1 MDSPEESNTP
11 SDYSWTK
18 IKGDDGESGADAY
31 TIILG
36 NENISFAVEYESN
49 IALSSQSYSSAIQ
62 VIQGIEERTDF
73 TIGSISS
80 SNGINVSK
88 NDADKTI
95 ILSVQKGDLITSD
108 SGYFRI
114 PISIDGLIFY
124 KDITWSVARQGQPGN
139 PGHSGEGALNIVLA
153 NESQTIACTSDG
165 LVSENVLINIP
176 FMAFKGLE
184 KVPCSAVVGVL
195 PSGITLGSNTPSTTD
210 EDGLIILNVAGK
222 ADLGDPNIL
231 SGYINLTFAVENQ
244 NILKRFI
251 WTKTKDG
258 KDGNTYSLELSSVIV
273 NKNYDGTI
281 SPQSITLN
289 AYYQKGNERAPYEG
303 RFIIAQS
310 VRNDVYLTDE
320 NNNLFVDENNN
331 LLFVLGSENSIF
343 ENVYVSSKNESA
355 YTYVLP
361 NSISGLVCYLCKSDS
376 VTNILDQQ
384 TVTVLN
390 YIDDI
395 KPIITEITTTMSGVS
410 QKVDAVEKSITDKV
424 WQTDITTQI
433 NNYDNTTTKIIRDR
447 VTQVEQDIDGIT
459 SSVSDIESSFNGD
472 IQELTTKIS
481 QVEQDANGFKTTVE
495 QSYAKKDD
503 LENEATSIR
512 SEISQTASEI
522 NQSISDLE
530 GNTSKISQDISSL
543 TTRVTNTEGDVTEL
557 QQTAS
562 GIEATVKNNSGD
574 IATLKQTA
582 QGLQSDISTI
592 QENIGELETSI
603 TQNAEAIELTASK
616 TEEIG
621 TATQEV
627 ADNLAN
633 NYYNKT
639 ETDAKIKVES
649 DRITSTVSKVETVE
663 KNTIASTVEQ
673 FYLSNFPT
681 TLTGGSWSNK
691 QPTWTPGKYI
701 WRRNFI
707 TKGDGSTSYTPDQNG
722 VCITGN
728 TGEDGVGIE
737 DVLNYYLATAS
748 SSGVTTSTSGWTTTI
763 QTISSSKKYLWNY
776 EKVLY
781 TDGSSTTTV
790 PCIIGTYGRDGS
802 NGAPGDDGVGISAIQ
817 EYYQVSSSATT
828 APTSWVTTPPTMTA
842 TKKYLWNYEK
852 ITYTNGTTKET
863 AKRIIGAYGDKG
875 ATGPTGPTGISITSV
890 DVQYYLS
897 TSATS
902 LSGGSWSSTAPD
914 WVNGKYMWSKTVT
927 TLSNG
932 TKKESNPVCITGGK
946 GSTGATG
953 ATGKGVSSITEEYY
967 LSTSK
972 TTQTGGS
979 WTTKPPTWSSGKY
992 IWTRSKIVYTN
1003 PSSTVYTTP
1012 VCDSSWEA
1020 VNEIEVGG
1028 RNLLLDSKGDKKEGF
1043 FASFTNVSDGYG
1055 ELTITSKKQY
1065 TKVSIANGF
1074 VLGPREYA
1082 VGKPV
1087 IWSYDIMCTQWNF
1100 PEGASI
1106 GEWWMGERYTSDT
1119 ETGAGVWKAITMHSL
1134 PKFDGTTYEI
1144 NTWYHIERIVYIPE
1158 LQPETVR
1165 TEATITLYNP
1175 SSEVSASVTIRLKN
1189 VKLEYGNKAT
1199 DWTPAPED
1207 MATSEDIENVQ
1218 ESVGDVNDRVTQS
1231 ESEIIQ
1237 LSNSISML
1245 VTDENG
1251 QSLMEQTSG
1260 GWRFNIGGIQNQI
1273 NAAAE
1278 NISDVEKNVAE
1289 TSDLLNKTNDLLNDV
1304 TQKTAYIN
1312 MSTDSS
1318 GDPCIELGKQDNPF
1332 KLRITNTSIDFIQDG
1347 MRIAYISNRQLYI
1360 QKSVV
1365 TDEMKIG
1372 STSGF
1377 IWRKRANGNM
1387 GLRWEDEE

>member
-562 GIEATVKNNSGD
+562 GIETTVKNNSGD

-673 FYLSNFPT
+673 FYLSNSPT

-802 NGAPGDDGVGISAIQ
+802 DGAPGDDGVGISAIQ
-817 EYYQVSSSATT
+817 EYYQVSSSGTT
-828 APTSWVTTPPTMTA
+828 APSSWVTTPPTMTA

-932 TKKESNPVCITGGK
+932 TKKESDPVCITGGK

-979 WTTKPPTWSSGKY
+979 WTTKPPTWRSGKY

-1020 VNEIEVGG
+1020 VNELEVGG
-1028 RNLLLDSKGDKKEGF
+1028 RNLLLDSDVSYSMTKESDAIIMKALNVTNAIDLNQFIGKTVTL
-1043 FASFTNVSDGYG
+1043 SFYIDAVGPSYDLQGSSSGVYHRFGGHATVRIKDSSAVLKDSVIYPLLLLNNVGVEKERVFYAATLTLPDGYD
-1055 ELTITSKKQY
+1055 TITSIA
-1065 TKVSIANGF
+1065 VSLQMTMRPADTNDATW
-1074 VLGPREYA
+1074 VLSRP
-1082 VGKPV
+1082 
-1087 IWSYDIMCTQWNF
+1087 
-1100 PEGASI
+1100 
-1106 GEWWMGERYTSDT
+1106 
-1119 ETGAGVWKAITMHSL
+1119 
-1134 PKFDGTTYEI
+1134 
-1144 NTWYHIERIVYIPE
+1144 
-1158 LQPETVR
+1158 
-1165 TEATITLYNP
+1165 
-1175 SSEVSASVTIRLKN
+1175 
-1189 VKLEYGNKAT
+1189 KLELGNKAT

-1207 MATSEDIENVQ
+1207 MATTGDIETVQ
-1218 ESVGDVNDRVTQS
+1218 DNIDDVANRVTKS
-1231 ESEIIQ
+1231 ESEITQ

-1251 QSLMEQTSG
+1251 QSLMEQTSD
-1260 GWRFNIGGIQNQI
+1260 GWTFNIGAIQNQI
-1273 NAAAE
+1273 DAASE
-1278 NISDVEKNVAE
+1278 NITGIEKDVAE
-1289 TSDLLNKTNDLLNDV
+1289 TSNLLNKTNDLLNDV

-1312 MSTDSS
+1312 MATDDS
-1318 GDPCIELGKQDNPF
+1318 GNPCIELGKQGNPF
-1332 KLRITNTSIDFIQDG
+1332 KLRITNTSIDFMQDN
-1347 MRIAYISNRQLYI
+1347 MRIAYITNRQLYI
-1360 QKSVV
+1360 EKSVV

-1387 GLRWEDEE
+1387 GLRWEDE

>member
-1 MDSPEESNTP
+1 MDSPEESNNP
-11 SDYSWTK
+11 YDYSWTK

-124 KDITWSVARQGQPGN
+124 KDITWSLARQGQPGD

-165 LVSENVLINIP
+165 LVSENVLISIP

-210 EDGLIILNVAGK
+210 EDGLIILNVAAK

-384 TVTVLN
+384 AVTVLN

-410 QKVDAVEKSITDKV
+410 QKVDAVEKTIINKV

-543 TTRVTNTEGDVTEL
+543 TTRVANTEGDVTEL

-562 GIEATVKNNSGD
+562 GIETTVKNNSGD

-582 QGLQSDISTI
+582 QGLQSDVSTI
-592 QENIGELETSI
+592 QENIGELKTSI
-603 TQNAEAIELTASK
+603 TQNAEQIELATSK

-621 TATQEV
+621 T
-627 ADNLAN
+627 NLAN
-633 NYYNKT
+633 NYYSKT
-639 ETDAKIKVES
+639 ETDAKIKVEADKIS
-649 DRITSTVSKVETVE
+649 STVKTTVTEEISKVE
-663 KNTIASTVEQ
+663 I
-673 FYLSNFPT
+673 
-681 TLTGGSWSNK
+681 
-691 QPTWTPGKYI
+691 
-701 WRRNFI
+701 
-707 TKGDGSTSYTPDQNG
+707 
-722 VCITGN
+722 
-728 TGEDGVGIE
+728 
-737 DVLNYYLATAS
+737 
-748 SSGVTTSTSGWTTTI
+748 
-763 QTISSSKKYLWNY
+763 
-776 EKVLY
+776 
-781 TDGSSTTTV
+781 
-790 PCIIGTYGRDGS
+790 
-802 NGAPGDDGVGISAIQ
+802 
-817 EYYQVSSSATT
+817 
-828 APTSWVTTPPTMTA
+828 
-842 TKKYLWNYEK
+842 
-852 ITYTNGTTKET
+852 
-863 AKRIIGAYGDKG
+863 
-875 ATGPTGPTGISITSV
+875 
-890 DVQYYLS
+890 
-897 TSATS
+897 
-902 LSGGSWSSTAPD
+902 
-914 WVNGKYMWSKTVT
+914 
-927 TLSNG
+927 
-932 TKKESNPVCITGGK
+932 
-946 GSTGATG
+946 
-953 ATGKGVSSITEEYY
+953 
-967 LSTSK
+967 
-972 TTQTGGS
+972 
-979 WTTKPPTWSSGKY
+979 
-992 IWTRSKIVYTN
+992 
-1003 PSSTVYTTP
+1003 
-1012 VCDSSWEA
+1012 
-1020 VNEIEVGG
+1020 GG
-1028 RNLLLDSKGDKKEGF
+1028 RNLALDSDVVYSGTDYLCAGGYFISPSEGEEL
-1043 FASFTNVSDGYG
+1043 SNGYG
-1055 ELTITSKKQY
+1055 QLVAGEKY
-1065 TKVSIANGF
+1065 YVSICITPPSDMDYATMFVSSGDRGLIDLYPNGTGKQILSGQF
-1074 VLGPREYA
+1074 TASYTNGMEPSVDPEYA
-1082 VGKPV
+1082 KVAFYRFPDPTSIENPGT
-1087 IWSYDIMCTQWNF
+1087 CTVHW
-1100 PEGASI
+1100 
-1106 GEWWMGERYTSDT
+1106 
-1119 ETGAGVWKAITMHSL
+1119 VK
-1134 PKFDGTTYEI
+1134 
-1144 NTWYHIERIVYIPE
+1144 IE
-1158 LQPETVR
+1158 
-1165 TEATITLYNP
+1165 
-1175 SSEVSASVTIRLKN
+1175 K
-1189 VKLEYGNKAT
+1189 GNKPT

-1207 MATSEDIENVQ
+1207 LATYNDLEDTNEYISGIDE
-1218 ESVGDVNDRVTQS
+1218 RVTTS
-1231 ESEIIQ
+1231 ESEIEQ
-1237 LSNSISML
+1237 LANSISMM

-1251 QSLMEQTSG
+1251 QSLMEQTSE
-1260 GWRFNIGGIQNQI
+1260 GWTFNIGAIQSQVDE
-1273 NAAAE
+1273 ATAGL
-1278 NISDVEKNVAE
+1278 DTVEKN
-1289 TSDLLNKTNDLLNDV
+1289 LNSTTDMVNKANDLLDDV

-1312 MSTDSS
+1312 MAIDDS
-1318 GDPCIELGKQDNPF
+1318 GAPCIELGKQGNPF
-1332 KLRITNTSIDFIQDG
+1332 KLRITNTSIDFMQDN
-1347 MRIAYISNRQLYI
+1347 MRIAYITNRQLYI
-1360 QKSVV
+1360 EKSVV
-1365 TDEMKIG
+1365 TDEMKVG

-1377 IWRKRANGNM
+1377 IWKKRANGNM
-1387 GLRWEDEE
+1387 GLRWVGE